1 MNLLWNSQ
9 QKPFLMCNFESSSVS
24 CKKWYLSPDLRTYI
38 PIKNLKKTWNH
49 WKTDMYFSFNF
60 AWYSTQLHLS
70 FCSSNILSNS
80 FSRRLSLSGQIN
92 ENLLFLVKLY
102 RIKKP
107 NILGAV
113 KWNFDICRYVVIR
126 RTDTFFFFMQ
136 TLCNCSFPANYF
148 LIVRCSWYHTNL
160 YFGYANNQQFY

>member
-1 MNLLWNSQ
+1 M
-9 QKPFLMCNFESSSVS
+9 
-24 CKKWYLSPDLRTYI
+24 I
-38 PIKNLKKTWNH
+38 PISWSKNLYTYKKPQKKLEITGKQICIFH
-49 WKTDMYFSFNF
+49 LILLDIPPNF
-60 AWYSTQLHLS
+60 IFLFVVLQT
-70 FCSSNILSNS
+70 FCQIL
-80 FSRRLSLSGQIN
+80 FQGLSLSGQIN